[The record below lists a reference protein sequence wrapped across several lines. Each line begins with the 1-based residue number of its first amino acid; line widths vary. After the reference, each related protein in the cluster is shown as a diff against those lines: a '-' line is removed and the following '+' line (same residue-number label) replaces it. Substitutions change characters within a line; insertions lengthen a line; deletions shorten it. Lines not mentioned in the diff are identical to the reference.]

1 MNPKKCK
8 YCNGQ
13 GGRSTRRSWWEDCWY
28 CCGTGYAWRWLIV
41 LQLFYWRHFKPSI
54 YPQFEHDQFSPTL
67 YPPYP
72 WTCRGCNG
80 VGCDLYGYEACE
92 GCAGSGLRWQWM
104 APALRAWRWVIKPWQ
119 DWRYRREMNKP
130 LSEDEIP
137 F

>member
-1 MNPKKCK
+1 MEIKKCR
-8 YCNGQ
+8 YCDGL
-13 GGRSTRRSWWEDCWY
+13 GGMRTRRSYWQDCQH
-28 CCGTGYAWRWLIV
+28 CLATGYGWRPAV
-41 LQLFYWRHFKPSI
+41 VAKLFYWRHFKPSM
-54 YPQFEHDQFSPTL
+54 YPQFEYDQFSPTL

-92 GCAGSGLRWQWM
+92 GCDGSGLRWAW
-104 APALRAWRWVIKPWQ
+104 AVPVRGAWRRLIKPWQ
-119 DWRYRREMNKP
+119 DWRYERRMNRP